1 MKKLGLSIVSLVVS
15 LISLIGVTYAWA
27 KVNMI
32 DTDDFELE
40 ISGET
45 LKFVVDGNKVKTL
58 TEQNIIDLY
67 NKQASPSEN
76 GNVNIY
82 ERIRL
87 EELSSPDNGLTFY
100 DVRGR
105 QYTKTL
111 GRPKYFDLDLTL
123 YAEAETDLY
132 INNIKDIISIENKA
146 VRISLFNGEENI
158 YLYDWDNASEIEDFQ
173 EIMAL
178 PKGETTIKLVIW
190 IEGTVNNDLNIASLT
205 FKTSLQFQG
214 VTTGN

>member
-173 EIMAL
+173 EIMTL